1 MNTIFVSSTFQD
13 MQQERDVLQN
23 SVLPRIKELAKQ
35 YGKSIDLCDLR
46 WGVNTLGMSEAESA
60 TKVLQ
65 VCFDE
70 IDKAR
75 PFFIAI
81 LGDVYGWVPNI
92 EVVEKNTID
101 RNITIDDLLG
111 KSVTEME
118 ISYGALKS
126 TSSSDIRFYFR
137 EIKNKKKGL
146 FLNSDI
152 PKYYTR
158 GTADDKKRMR
168 TLKEKIEAKFS
179 KQVRKYSV
187 SWNKET
193 SRFDGM
199 DAFAELLYQDI
210 KEMIIQRWGT
220 IPELSEYER
229 QQYQYQYA
237 IDSDYLC
244 INESQYILSS
254 RMNQNNLQLNESTMH
269 KQNYV
274 LISPDEHGL
283 DALFSSLCRK
293 YKSNGA
299 EIIPYECTQSVLASS
314 TENML
319 RYFVTILEKR
329 EDKNTDITA
338 EECAPRKKFNA
349 ILEKLDENLD
359 YPMILAVRNIHYL
372 DSDNILEWLPL
383 KKYHNIHFLISCD
396 KVFSTPS
403 QYKEISAEFYFQE
416 NHIFSRN
423 HLIEAYMARYHKEL
437 DQQVYYALLEKSNEK
452 DNQYLE
458 LLMQRLLVL
467 SQDDFEEIKNSGDG
481 MDKISQ
487 YLQKIIDESPDS
499 TVDFVLEQ
507 KSLLEV
513 ETSARFVRSVLA
525 ILSVLPYGIS
535 RSDLYRVLQAD
546 KISFSTLDMTL
557 LCRRLPNVV
566 NITLDGH
573 YRMLQ
578 TQASSIISGDLVTEK
593 EEWTK
598 LLEHY
603 MSEHFGLMESDNKR
617 QISEFYRSQYLEI
630 AVKAG
635 KSDVLGSYLMN
646 IGYDATYF
654 SIAFYNL
661 VEKRV
666 FPLEALRLNFSK
678 LSFDDTEWIAN
689 VLYRSISEQKL
700 LLKQNFT
707 QIVVG
712 LWKEMLTNL
721 RRHWNES
728 ERYNHCLFTV
738 LYELGEMMHLCKI
751 ENPEKY
757 LIEAKK
763 VSKENFRKYPC
774 RIWKVLHGV
783 DLTEEEKKRGY
794 DGNEIPE
801 DSDVMFGFHG
811 EIEDMELEQSWSD
824 RVRVIN
830 NYLSIIYRN
839 GGNIKAAEELE
850 KESKLISHIS
860 DPDPQHKGQ
869 KELVGGITVIWPD
882 EIEYKGVSIRKRRYK
897 PDLRRNSALQ
907 IGREAHKLYSAS
919 QYTEAVKKYIESN
932 DILLEI
938 YEDGCTGEYYDL
950 PDGSE
955 NSDDL
960 RSMIKNE
967 CARDL
972 SLNYHDML
980 GCIVENENDPRLSV
994 FIDKML
1000 EWAHIYDDYRN
1011 NMQSKGSLEDDYL
1024 VSATIY
1030 FYRKDRASFRD
1041 RIISDIDRYYT
1052 YRLEA
1057 HMKGEK
1063 TDKSIM
1069 QNRFQANTILYE
1081 TVIADP
1087 SIGASVTD
1095 LLLKQS
1101 NAAVKANDFDGF
1113 VSITELTENLLKWM
1127 WNNSYNWNGTK
1138 CSLEY
1143 IYFHNISNQCML
1155 WEQHHMEERLKQD
1168 AEKIK
1173 EMLINV
1179 KESENIIIAMQSML
1193 RYAMLLFSSGDYRNT
1208 TPYADAIFEKIQS
1221 SGDLPEI
1228 ELVNIYE
1235 KIVAMFS
1242 EAELLDKAHKIAV
1255 FCETLLQKMEQKGYY
1270 EELRSFDITPMQYSS
1285 FIVLKLITV
1294 YLNHAIAL
1302 SRMESHVDADRYLC
1316 MAEKLVNE
1324 HPEVAVSEAGIVQ
1337 RITIFRKNGLPKP
1350 KREEDFEQEY
1360 RKYKNEIE
1368 TTLSRYMRSKEYDTS
1383 SLLRIVE
1390 LIDKMTC
1397 MPEHEF
1403 FKNEYAMAKY
1413 YYVLSMLFGNVGRK
1427 DLAYQMLQKAAQI
1440 AENDD
1445 NKESLHADIY
1455 SDMCAYESSSQ
1466 KKSFYSRK
1474 ALTIYESLQANG
1486 KDYSSNSYAMTLY
1499 NASIISMEQSEYK
1512 TAMEYVKKACYIW
1525 KKLVQSTTDQQINAY
1540 LAEAQRLIIFL
1551 ERKMK

>member
-1 MNTIFVSSTFQD
+1 
-13 MQQERDVLQN
+13 
-23 SVLPRIKELAKQ
+23 
-35 YGKSIDLCDLR
+35 
-46 WGVNTLGMSEAESA
+46 
-60 TKVLQ
+60 
-65 VCFDE
+65 
-70 IDKAR
+70 
-75 PFFIAI
+75 
-81 LGDVYGWVPNI
+81 
-92 EVVEKNTID
+92 
-101 RNITIDDLLG
+101 
-111 KSVTEME
+111 ME
-118 ISYGALKS
+118 
-126 TSSSDIRFYFR
+126 
-137 EIKNKKKGL
+137 
-146 FLNSDI
+146 
-152 PKYYTR
+152 
-158 GTADDKKRMR
+158 
-168 TLKEKIEAKFS
+168 
-179 KQVRKYSV
+179 
-187 SWNKET
+187 
-193 SRFDGM
+193 
-199 DAFAELLYQDI
+199 
-210 KEMIIQRWGT
+210 
-220 IPELSEYER
+220 
-229 QQYQYQYA
+229 
-237 IDSDYLC
+237 
-244 INESQYILSS
+244 
-254 RMNQNNLQLNESTMH
+254 
-269 KQNYV
+269 
-274 LISPDEHGL
+274 
-283 DALFSSLCRK
+283 
-293 YKSNGA
+293 
-299 EIIPYECTQSVLASS
+299 
-314 TENML
+314 
-319 RYFVTILEKR
+319 
-329 EDKNTDITA
+329 
-338 EECAPRKKFNA
+338 
-349 ILEKLDENLD
+349 
-359 YPMILAVRNIHYL
+359 
-372 DSDNILEWLPL
+372 
-383 KKYHNIHFLISCD
+383 
-396 KVFSTPS
+396 
-403 QYKEISAEFYFQE
+403 
-416 NHIFSRN
+416 
-423 HLIEAYMARYHKEL
+423 
-437 DQQVYYALLEKSNEK
+437 
-452 DNQYLE
+452 
-458 LLMQRLLVL
+458 
-467 SQDDFEEIKNSGDG
+467 
-481 MDKISQ
+481 KISQ

-535 RSDLYRVLQAD
+535 RSDLYRALQAG

-573 YRMLQ
+573 YRMMQ
-578 TQASSIISGDLVTEK
+578 TQASSIISGDLITEK
-593 EEWTK
+593 EEWTE

-635 KSDVLGSYLMN
+635 KSDVLGTYLLN
-646 IGYDATYF
+646 IGYDSVYF
-654 SIAFYNL
+654 AITFYNL
-661 VEKRV
+661 VEKRGLS
-666 FPLEALRLNFSK
+666 LETLKLNFSK
-678 LSFDDTEWIAN
+678 LSFDDTEWMAN
-689 VLYRSISEQKL
+689 VLYRSLSEQKL

-712 LWKEMLTNL
+712 FWKEMLTNL
-721 RRHWNES
+721 RRNWNES

-774 RIWKVLHGV
+774 RIWKVIHGV

-950 PDGSE
+950 LEDSE

-960 RSMIKNE
+960 RSMIRNE

-972 SLNYHDML
+972 SLNYHDMI
-980 GCIVENENDPRLSV
+980 GCIVKNENDPRLFT

-1113 VSITELTENLLKWM
+1113 VSITELIENLLKWM

-1235 KIVAMFS
+1235 KIIAMFS

-1390 LIDKMTC
+1390 LIEKMTC

-1403 FKNEYAMAKY
+1403 FKNEYVMAKY
-1413 YYVLSMLFGNVGRK
+1413 YYVLNMLFGNVGRN

-1525 KKLVQSTTDQQINAY
+1525 KKLVQSTTDKQINAY
-1540 LAEAQRLIIFL
+1540 LAEAQRLIMFL

>member
-1 MNTIFVSSTFQD
+1 M
-13 MQQERDVLQN
+13 RDN
-23 SVLPRIKELAKQ
+23 SI
-35 YGKSIDLCDLR
+35 
-46 WGVNTLGMSEAESA
+46 
-60 TKVLQ
+60 
-65 VCFDE
+65 
-70 IDKAR
+70 
-75 PFFIAI
+75 
-81 LGDVYGWVPNI
+81 
-92 EVVEKNTID
+92 
-101 RNITIDDLLG
+101 
-111 KSVTEME
+111 
-118 ISYGALKS
+118 
-126 TSSSDIRFYFR
+126 
-137 EIKNKKKGL
+137 
-146 FLNSDI
+146 
-152 PKYYTR
+152 
-158 GTADDKKRMR
+158 
-168 TLKEKIEAKFS
+168 
-179 KQVRKYSV
+179 
-187 SWNKET
+187 
-193 SRFDGM
+193 
-199 DAFAELLYQDI
+199 
-210 KEMIIQRWGT
+210 
-220 IPELSEYER
+220 
-229 QQYQYQYA
+229 
-237 IDSDYLC
+237 
-244 INESQYILSS
+244 
-254 RMNQNNLQLNESTMH
+254 
-269 KQNYV
+269 
-274 LISPDEHGL
+274 
-283 DALFSSLCRK
+283 
-293 YKSNGA
+293 
-299 EIIPYECTQSVLASS
+299 
-314 TENML
+314 
-319 RYFVTILEKR
+319 
-329 EDKNTDITA
+329 
-338 EECAPRKKFNA
+338 
-349 ILEKLDENLD
+349 
-359 YPMILAVRNIHYL
+359 
-372 DSDNILEWLPL
+372 
-383 KKYHNIHFLISCD
+383 
-396 KVFSTPS
+396 
-403 QYKEISAEFYFQE
+403 
-416 NHIFSRN
+416 
-423 HLIEAYMARYHKEL
+423 
-437 DQQVYYALLEKSNEK
+437 
-452 DNQYLE
+452 
-458 LLMQRLLVL
+458 
-467 SQDDFEEIKNSGDG
+467 NSGDG
-481 MDKISQ
+481 MEMISQ
-487 YLQKIIDESPDS
+487 YLKKIIDESPDS

-513 ETSARFVRSVLA
+513 EINARFVRSVLA

-535 RSDLYRVLQAD
+535 RSDLYRTLQVG

-573 YRMLQ
+573 YRMMQ
-578 TQASSIISGDLVTEK
+578 TQASSIISGDLITEK
-593 EEWTK
+593 EEWTE

-617 QISEFYRSQYLEI
+617 QMSEFYRSQYLEI

-635 KSDVLGSYLMN
+635 KSDVLGTYLLN
-646 IGYDATYF
+646 IGYDAVYF
-654 SIAFYNL
+654 AITFYNL
-661 VEKRV
+661 VEKRGLS
-666 FPLEALRLNFSK
+666 LETLKLNFSK
-678 LSFDDTEWIAN
+678 LSFDDTEWMTN
-689 VLYRSISEQKL
+689 VLYRSLSEQKL

-712 LWKEMLTNL
+712 FWKEMLTNL
-721 RRHWNES
+721 RRNWNES

-774 RIWKVLHGV
+774 RIWKVIHGV

-882 EIEYKGVSIRKRRYK
+882 EIENKGVSIRKRRYK

-980 GCIVENENDPRLSV
+980 GCIVENENDPRLFT

-1011 NMQSKGSLEDDYL
+1011 NMQSKGSLEDNYL

-1030 FYRKDRASFRD
+1030 FYRKDRASFRN
-1041 RIISDIDRYYT
+1041 RIISDIDQYYT

-1063 TDKSIM
+1063 TDKLIM

-1081 TVIADP
+1081 TVISDP

-1113 VSITELTENLLKWM
+1113 VSITELIENLLKWM

-1138 CSLEY
+1138 CSMEG

-1168 AEKIK
+1168 AEKIMG
-1173 EMLINV
+1173 MLINV
-1179 KESENIIIAMQSML
+1179 KESENIILAMQSML
-1193 RYAMLLFSSGDYRNT
+1193 RYAMLLFSTGDYRNT
-1208 TPYADAIFEKIQS
+1208 IPYADAIFEKIQS
-1221 SGDLPEI
+1221 SYDLAEI

-1235 KIVAMFS
+1235 KILAMYS
-1242 EAELLDKAHKIAV
+1242 EAELLDKAHEIAIR
-1255 FCETLLQKMEQKGYY
+1255 CENLSGRGNRYY
-1270 EELRSFDITPMQYSS
+1270 
-1285 FIVLKLITV
+1285 
-1294 YLNHAIAL
+1294 
-1302 SRMESHVDADRYLC
+1302 
-1316 MAEKLVNE
+1316 
-1324 HPEVAVSEAGIVQ
+1324 
-1337 RITIFRKNGLPKP
+1337 
-1350 KREEDFEQEY
+1350 
-1360 RKYKNEIE
+1360 
-1368 TTLSRYMRSKEYDTS
+1368 
-1383 SLLRIVE
+1383 
-1390 LIDKMTC
+1390 
-1397 MPEHEF
+1397 
-1403 FKNEYAMAKY
+1403 
-1413 YYVLSMLFGNVGRK
+1413 LF
-1427 DLAYQMLQKAAQI
+1427 
-1440 AENDD
+1440 
-1445 NKESLHADIY
+1445 
-1455 SDMCAYESSSQ
+1455 
-1466 KKSFYSRK
+1466 
-1474 ALTIYESLQANG
+1474 
-1486 KDYSSNSYAMTLY
+1486 
-1499 NASIISMEQSEYK
+1499 
-1512 TAMEYVKKACYIW
+1512 
-1525 KKLVQSTTDQQINAY
+1525 
-1540 LAEAQRLIIFL
+1540 
-1551 ERKMK
+1551 

>member
-1 MNTIFVSSTFQD
+1 MNTIFVSSTFRD

-23 SVLPRIKELAKQ
+23 LVLPRIKNLAKQ

-46 WGVNTLGMSEAESA
+46 WGVNTLGMSEAESTA
-60 TKVLQ
+60 KVLQ

-81 LGDVYGWVPNI
+81 LGDTYGWIPDTG
-92 EVVEKNTID
+92 VVEKITID
-101 RNITIDDLLG
+101 RNIKVDDMLG

-118 ISYGALKS
+118 IIYGALKS

-137 EIKNKKKGL
+137 EIKNKRKGL
-146 FLNSDI
+146 FLNPDI

-168 TLKEKIEAKFS
+168 TLKEKLEVKFS

-237 IDSDYLC
+237 IDSDDLC
-244 INESQYILSS
+244 INESQYMLSS

-319 RYFVTILEKR
+319 RYFVAILEKQ
-329 EDKNTDITA
+329 EDRNTDITG
-338 EECAPRKKFNA
+338 EECAPRKKFSA

-396 KVFSTPS
+396 KAFSSPS

-416 NHIFSRN
+416 KHIFSRN

-437 DQQVYYALLEKSNEK
+437 DQQVYDALLEKSNEK

-481 MDKISQ
+481 MEKISQ

-535 RSDLYRVLQAD
+535 RSDLYRALQAG

-573 YRMLQ
+573 YRMMQ
-578 TQASSIISGDLVTEK
+578 TQASSIISGDLITEK
-593 EEWTK
+593 EEWTE

-635 KSDVLGSYLMN
+635 KSDVLGTYLLN
-646 IGYDATYF
+646 IGYDSVYF
-654 SIAFYNL
+654 AITFYNL
-661 VEKRV
+661 VEKRGLS
-666 FPLEALRLNFSK
+666 LETLKLNFSK
-678 LSFDDTEWIAN
+678 LSFDDTEWMAN
-689 VLYRSISEQKL
+689 VLYRSLSEQKL

-712 LWKEMLTNL
+712 FWKEMLTNL
-721 RRHWNES
+721 RRNWNES

-794 DGNEIPE
+794 DRLEIPE

-830 NYLSIIYRN
+830 NYLSLIYRSS
-839 GGNIKAAEELE
+839 GNIKAAEELE

-869 KELVGGITVIWPD
+869 KELVEGITVIWPD
-882 EIEYKGVSIRKRRYK
+882 EIEKNEDSIRKRRYK

-907 IGREAHKLYSAS
+907 IGKEAHKLYSAS
-919 QYTEAVKKYIESN
+919 KYTEAVEKYIESN

-950 PDGSE
+950 PDDSE

-960 RSMIKNE
+960 RTMIQKE

-980 GCIVENENDPRLSV
+980 GCIVENENDPHLFA
-994 FIDKML
+994 FIDSML

-1041 RIISDIDRYYT
+1041 RIIRDIDRYYT

-1081 TVIADP
+1081 TVISNPGIA
-1087 SIGASVTD
+1087 SSVTD
-1095 LLLKQS
+1095 ILLKQS

-1113 VSITELTENLLKWM
+1113 LSITELVGNLLKWM
-1127 WNNSYNWNGTK
+1127 WENSYNWKGLD

-1143 IYFHNISNQCML
+1143 IFFHNISNQCML
-1155 WEQHHMEERLKQD
+1155 WEQHRMEERLKQD
-1168 AEKIK
+1168 VDRIMG
-1173 EMLINV
+1173 MLSKV
-1179 KESENIIIAMQSML
+1179 KESENVLLAVQSIL
-1193 RYAMLLFSSGDYRNT
+1193 RYVMLIFRSGDYKDT
-1208 TPYADAIFEKIQS
+1208 IPYADVILKKIQNTD
-1221 SGDLPEI
+1221 DLPDI
-1228 ELVNIYE
+1228 ELANIYE
-1235 KIVAMFS
+1235 KLLAMYS
-1242 EAELLDKAHKIAV
+1242 EAELLDKAHVVAV
-1255 FCETLLQKMEQKGYY
+1255 RNEDLLQKMERKGYT
-1270 EELRSFDITPMQYSS
+1270 EELRVFNITPSQYKS
-1285 FIVLKLITV
+1285 FVISKLIIA
-1294 YLNHAIAL
+1294 YLNHAVAL
-1302 SRMESHVDADRYLC
+1302 SRMENQTN
-1316 MAEKLVNE
+1316 AEKYLGLAE
-1324 HPEVAVSEAGIVQ
+1324 GLAYKHPEIAATEAGIMQ
-1337 RITIFRKNGLPKP
+1337 RIALFRKNGLPKP
-1350 KREEDFEQEY
+1350 KREEDSEKEY
-1360 RKYKNEIE
+1360 RKYKNDIE
-1368 TTLSRYMRSKEYDTS
+1368 TTLSRFMRSKEYDTS
-1383 SLLRIVE
+1383 SLQQIVG
-1390 LIDKMTC
+1390 LIEKMTC
-1397 MPEHEF
+1397 MPEHEIY
-1403 FKNEYAMAKY
+1403 KDTYTMAKY
-1413 YYVLSMLFGNVGRK
+1413 YYVLNMLFVNIDRK
-1427 DLAYQMLQKAAQI
+1427 DLAYNMLQKAAEI
-1440 AENDD
+1440 ADCDD
-1445 NKESLHADIY
+1445 DKETLHADIY

-1466 KKSFYSRK
+1466 KKLLFSRK
-1474 ALTIYESLQANG
+1474 ALAIYESLQANG
-1486 KDYSSNSYAMTLY
+1486 KDYSPNSYAMALY

-1512 TAMEYVKKACYIW
+1512 TAMEYVKKASYIW
-1525 KKLVQSTTDQQINAY
+1525 KKLLQSTTDEQIKAY
-1540 LAEAQRLIIFL
+1540 LAEAQRLIKFL
-1551 ERKMK
+1551 EWKME